1 MLKRAIHAT
10 FQIGGE
16 RSPESIYGDMG
27 TAVNHILDSEVKL
40 LRPRPQSSGSYR
52 QYRYGADNEDE
63 DYGLGPAAAFVGV
76 STSFDPAGPT
86 DGPPMVVWVMG
97 GPGSDKTGRMEEI
110 SKVYPDWKLVSVSG
124 LVWEFLQREFPD
136 GLEDKN
142 VKVSE
147 AEMSE
152 RDITANMVRKV
163 VRKGE
168 MVPQVNIRKM

>member
-1 MLKRAIHAT
+1 
-10 FQIGGE
+10 
-16 RSPESIYGDMG
+16 
-27 TAVNHILDSEVKL
+27 
-40 LRPRPQSSGSYR
+40 
-52 QYRYGADNEDE
+52 
-63 DYGLGPAAAFVGV
+63 
-76 STSFDPAGPT
+76 
-86 DGPPMVVWVMG
+86 
-97 GPGSDKTGRMEEI
+97 MEEI